1 MAAIARTGCCIPLLY
16 AATGANTK
24 IVAPACP
31 PVGEQ
36 VPRAGR
42 RRHHGGMSTWMTS
55 VLLPIGVST
64 ATAVLIGLTVG
75 PRLAARSKRIQAA
88 HDSRDRFGES
98 VLDILALC
106 SNLEKVNIQSEIRD
120 PMRARL
126 HSERDRW
133 VSQIDERTI
142 WLADHWQQFVWGY
155 SRRLDVRDLVARYV
169 GGARGLWLS
178 DRPLEERVRMLRE
191 LTEHIQTIYFA
202 RRWRVITVVP
212 QEITELRTKLDI
224 LEGAAPPGIQTYR
237 ASLPSDP

>member
-1 MAAIARTGCCIPLLY
+1 MVQAAGP
-16 AATGANTK
+16 G
-24 IVAPACP
+24 
-31 PVGEQ
+31 G
-36 VPRAGR
+36 

-55 VLLPIGVST
+55 VLLPIGVSM

-75 PRLAARSKRIQAA
+75 PRLAARGKRIQAA
-88 HDSRDRFGES
+88 HDSRDRFGDS

-106 SNLEKVNIQSEIRD
+106 SNLEKVHVQSEIRD
-120 PMRARL
+120 PMRSRL
-126 HSERDRW
+126 QGERDRW
-133 VSQIDERTI
+133 LSQIDERTI
-142 WLADHWQQFVWGY
+142 WLADHWQQFALGY

-178 DRPLEERVRMLRE
+178 GRPLEERVRMLRE

-224 LEGAAPPGIQTYR
+224 LEGNASPTAIQTHQ